1 MCKFTQLILLISN
14 KITAY
19 FLSII
24 TTLMLLKFDV
34 NNNKKKYQKTFIFI
48 RDKRINNN
56 KQKND
61 SNFDSICLL
70 IFNK

>member
-56 KQKND
+56 KQKKRLE
-61 SNFDSICLL
+61 FR
-70 IFNK
+70 